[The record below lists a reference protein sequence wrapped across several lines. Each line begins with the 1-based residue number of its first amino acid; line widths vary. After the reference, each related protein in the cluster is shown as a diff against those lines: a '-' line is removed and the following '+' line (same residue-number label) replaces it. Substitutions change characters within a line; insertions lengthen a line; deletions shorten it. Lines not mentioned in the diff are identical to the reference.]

1 MEARGLTLS
10 VRVVTNSAMLAL
22 TNSVHTQTQAL
33 AAKFAEQGRVTV
45 AGVLDEAVALHLH
58 AGLRSRDD
66 WQQAII
72 SEEKVYELDRP
83 TRVGLATADR
93 EALDQAVYAG
103 ARKGFQARYETIR
116 VPDDAE
122 ARAASDDPL
131 ARVAEWLSNGVTRDF
146 LRTVTG
152 CPEMAFADAQA
163 TAYSP
168 GDFLT
173 GHDDNVAGKSRL
185 AAYVLGLTP
194 TWRLEWGGLLMFHEN
209 GGTRASG
216 VAPGFNELNLFRVG
230 IQHSVS
236 EVTRA
241 AAYRRYSITGWLRY

>member
-1 MEARGLTLS
+1 
-10 VRVVTNSAMLAL
+10 MLAL
-22 TNSVHTQTQAL
+22 TPSVLARAQAL
-33 AAKFAEQGRVTV
+33 AAEFAEKGRVTIG
-45 AGVLDEAVALHLH
+45 GVLDEAVALDLH
-58 AGLRSRDD
+58 VGLRSRED
-66 WQQAII
+66 WRQAII
-72 SEEKVYELDRP
+72 SEDKVYELDRP
-83 TRVGLATADR
+83 TRGGLAAADR
-93 EALDQAVYAG
+93 EALDHAVYAG
-103 ARKGFQARYETIR
+103 ARSGFQARYETIR
-116 VPDDAE
+116 VPDAAAE
-122 ARAASDDPL
+122 RAASDDPL
-131 ARVAEWLSNGVTRDF
+131 ARVAEWLSVGTTRDF

-152 CPEMAFADAQA
+152 CPEMAFADAQG

-209 GGTRASG
+209 GETRASG